1 MEIELAER
9 KQALIK
15 MGLQGPSG
23 SGKTYSAILLAKGLV
38 RQLDKLAVVA
48 TISSSSRFA
57 VAESYGGRSPPSPKN
72 YD

>member
-38 RQLDKLAVVA
+38 RQLDKVAVVA
-48 TISSSSRFA
+48 TISSSSRFCFLDKLFTG
-57 VAESYGGRSPPSPKN
+57 VSIEYSL
-72 YD
+72 